1 MNLYKITLQILRL
14 KIILEYQLKYVIK
27 FRVNFILVMCSQLP
41 LILIYLPS
49 QRIKN
54 AQINI
59 DNQVI

>member
-1 MNLYKITLQILRL
+1 MV
-14 KIILEYQLKYVIK
+14 LEYQLKYVNK
-27 FRVNFILVMCSQLP
+27 FRVYFILVMRSQLP

>member
-14 KIILEYQLKYVIK
+14 KMVLEYQLKYVNK
-27 FRVNFILVMCSQLP
+27 FIVYFILVICSQLP
-41 LILIYLPS
+41 LILIYVPS

-54 AQINI
+54 AQIDI